1 MRACGDST
9 HPKTLSPG
17 VFFSRLFQPAASS
30 LLSHALRLAQTFTS
44 FSPCTFPAVPFLLCD
59 GSKQDPPRLLD
70 GQHLA
75 LFQDNCWLVCL
86 FVFAV
91 LFKKKGGGHLRS
103 QRDGSV
109 GILQLQ
115 CDPGDPHG
123 VRREPAPPYMPWC
136 MHGHT
141 HM

>member
-1 MRACGDST
+1 MVTALILRRCPQES
-9 HPKTLSPG
+9 
-17 VFFSRLFQPAASS
+17 FFLDYSSQPHRPYSLMLFGWHRLLRLFHHAHFQLFLFSFVMAANRTRHGCWTGSIW
-30 LLSHALRLAQTFTS
+30 
-44 FSPCTFPAVPFLLCD
+44 LCFRITV
-59 GSKQDPPRLLD
+59 G
-70 GQHLA
+70 
-75 LFQDNCWLVCL
+75 LFVCL
-86 FVFAV
+86 FLLFC
-91 LFKKKGGGHLRS
+91 FKKKGGGHLRS